1 MYGHARIS
9 MGDRG
14 FGPPPPD
21 KSIIN
26 LDLLVDRLRQLK
38 NKRKVSI
45 HRISKLDMFLIYID
59 TVSFFL
65 FAFVTEKEG
74 FCKYFGSKKTGHEI
88 ETHP

>member
-14 FGPPPPD
+14 LGPPPPD
-21 KSIIN
+21 KSMIN

-45 HRISKLDMFLIYID
+45 HRISKFDMCI
-59 TVSFFL
+59 
-65 FAFVTEKEG
+65 
-74 FCKYFGSKKTGHEI
+74 
-88 ETHP
+88 